1 MISNSAIIGDAS
13 IPCPATLRIEE
24 TSNGY
29 YLSGFSRDET
39 EKLAVLRNL
48 GQIRS
53 GKVEHAKFVTRSGQ
67 LIDGAFEVTDA
78 RFAEEEFPDHRRL
91 VFGISLKSVIQK
103 K

>member
-1 MISNSAIIGDAS
+1 MISNTAIIGDAP
-13 IPCPATLRIEE
+13 IPCSATLKIEE

-48 GQIRS
+48 GRIRS
-53 GKVEHAKFVTRSGQ
+53 GKVEHAKFVTRWGQ
-67 LIDGAFEVTDA
+67 LIDGAFEITDA
-78 RFAEEEFPDHRRL
+78 RFVEEDFPDHRRL
-91 VFGISLKSVIQK
+91 VFGISMKSVIEK